1 MQRSQATTPST
12 PASKTPLKGLFRNGV
27 WHCDCTPRLPAVQ
40 LTVTRETANKGRS
53 FYTCQKDKNKQNKCN
68 FFLWSEDAHAREVG
82 AVLTNSRSEADNTPS
97 RKPKRQR
104 TLHESITP
112 AKERRPDGEKTPVTS
127 ISELNRL
134 LGRDQNG
141 QSTASSATLQSETLR
156 GGSSS
161 ANKESTNNDLGSLF
175 TSDEDS
181 DDIDEIFRE
190 LGDKPQSGAIHGTPS
205 AGSKRKRPEVD
216 EFSDFSSGDE
226 AELATITD
234 NSAKTQ
240 TRHRNAFETP
250 SASRTVTVEDGLP
263 TPLTDKPVRRVLFA
277 DQESAAKRPRTDN
290 NGSFSTPAAS
300 TSFTSASA
308 STPKHTSTTP
318 SSTPSSSQGKNN
330 PTITD
335 EVMGFLTGVQLDK
348 NTEHAIR
355 SALDRHAAR
364 SRGLEK
370 GRDAAR
376 EAIKTSKAQ
385 IAELRGKIVDLEN
398 QKRLDA
404 DARQKMRTDLM
415 NLYRAS

>member
-1 MQRSQATTPST
+1 MQRSQATTPNT

-27 WHCDCTPRLPAVQ
+27 WHCNCIPRLPAVQ

-68 FFLWSEDAHAREVG
+68 FFLWSEDAHEREVG
-82 AVLTNSRSEADNTPS
+82 AVLTNSRSEAENTPS

-112 AKERRPDGEKTPVTS
+112 AKEKRPDGEKTPVTS

-141 QSTASSATLQSETLR
+141 QSIASSTTLQSETLR
-156 GGSSS
+156 GGSSNNRES
-161 ANKESTNNDLGSLF
+161 ADNDMGGLF

-181 DDIDEIFRE
+181 DDIDEIFRG
-190 LGDKPQSGAIHGTPS
+190 LGDKPQLSAIHGTPS
-205 AGSKRKRPEVD
+205 AGSKRKRPDID
-216 EFSDFSSGDE
+216 EYSDFSSGDE

-234 NSAKTQ
+234 NPAKAQ

-250 SASRTVTVEDGLP
+250 SATRTLAVEDGLP

-277 DQESAAKRPRTDN
+277 EQDSTAKRLRTDD
-290 NGSFSTPAAS
+290 NGSYSTPAAS
-300 TSFTSASA
+300 TSFTSAS
-308 STPKHTSTTP
+308 TPKHTSTST

-335 EVMGFLTGVQLDK
+335 EVMGLLTGVQLDK
-348 NTEHAIR
+348 NTERAIR

-376 EAIKTSKAQ
+376 EAMKTSKAQ
-385 IAELRGKIVDLEN
+385 IAELRARITDLEN
-398 QKRLDA
+398 QRRLDA
-404 DARQKMRTDLM
+404 DARQKMRTELM